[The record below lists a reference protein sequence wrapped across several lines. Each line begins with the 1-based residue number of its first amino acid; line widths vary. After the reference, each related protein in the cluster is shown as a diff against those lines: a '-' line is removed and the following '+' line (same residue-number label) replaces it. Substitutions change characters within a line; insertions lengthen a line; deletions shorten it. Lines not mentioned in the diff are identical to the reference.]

1 MSLSE
6 KLTKCR
12 RAKKYSQEEV
22 AHTLGVSR
30 QTVSLWE
37 NGYAAPTRKNLQ
49 KLAQLYEVPLYV
61 LLDGSDIGAE
71 AEPDGAE
78 AERADI
84 NNEEVTQGDDLN
96 LNHSN
101 GPQGEKRHI
110 KRWVVLGA
118 VLAVVAVIVVLY
130 FVLRPERSTSENVD
144 YEDMEV
150 SELFPDGYTPEEDN
164 ILQEY

>member
-49 KLAQLYEVPLYV
+49 KLAQLYEVPLHV

-84 NNEEVTQGDDLN
+84 NEEVTQGDDLN

-118 VLAVVAVIVVLY
+118 VLAVVAVIVAIIIVITQSKT
-130 FVLRPERSTSENVD
+130 ESENYDYFEYGDTHVD
-144 YEDMEV
+144 EIEIDSGDTEFSM
-150 SELFPDGYTPEEDN
+150 G
-164 ILQEY
+164 I